1 MDKLFHHGQIDF
13 SPPPVPRDR
22 QQTQRRSVVA
32 LVAAQNLV
40 ALPLPDLHLVLPRQ
54 LQCGFN

>member
-1 MDKLFHHGQIDF
+1 
-13 SPPPVPRDR
+13 
-22 QQTQRRSVVA
+22 VVA